1 MTTLEARRTMG
12 SGPLSARYD
21 DALGYASEH
30 HRKQLRKGSRVPYLT
45 HLMSVS
51 ALVLKHGGT
60 KKSFQNA
67 GSWR

>member
-21 DALGYASEH
+21 DALAYASEH
-30 HRKQLRKGSRVPYLT
+30 DRKQLRKGSQVPYLT

-51 ALVLKHGGT
+51 ALVLEHGG
-60 KKSFQNA
+60 SEDQA
-67 GSWR
+67 SPVC

>member
-21 DALGYASEH
+21 DALAYASEH
-30 HRKQLRKGSRVPYLT
+30 DRKQLRKGWQVPYLT

-51 ALVLKHGGT
+51 ALVLEHGG
-60 KKSFQNA
+60 SEDQA
-67 GSWR
+67 SPVC